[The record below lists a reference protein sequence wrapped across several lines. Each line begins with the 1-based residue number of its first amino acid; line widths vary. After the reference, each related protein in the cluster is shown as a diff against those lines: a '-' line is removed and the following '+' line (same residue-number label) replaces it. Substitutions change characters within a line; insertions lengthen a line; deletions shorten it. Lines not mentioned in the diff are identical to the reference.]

1 MRKVVFIFGAVVF
14 AIGLYFLSPIALGIV
29 VALLAGLVLLAVWVK
44 GGGQKAEGSIPETLE
59 GPAFR
64 TYEAAFPDSPL
75 KLLHFISQA
84 NEINVSSSLIM
95 GDEEVISVTAQATKY
110 AAERLADE
118 IEKTGRKLTYIYL
131 DHAHLD
137 HSQGAT
143 ILKQRFPDAKCV
155 GAPRVVA
162 LQHLRMAADDEMA
175 RKRYGDNAAV
185 PSLPFEA
192 LDTDKIMLEGREIQ
206 LWHDQ
211 YGDVGIGEED
221 EPHTV
226 IYIPDLKALLPTDI
240 CYFGAHMMLGGTT
253 ANGRAKWKEQIRSYM
268 DMDLNVVIPGHV
280 VRTWS
285 DKLTPKATL
294 EYSLGY
300 IEDYEAALA
309 SSKTSDEVIE
319 KMLKTYP
326 EQEHTSAL
334 YMGTLINFGETH
346 RLLFNPR
353 IEKVASCLP
362 KGFVKWADKKLFQ
375 SKKAAANPA

>member
-1 MRKVVFIFGAVVF
+1 MKKIVVLAAFVLVMA
-14 AIGLYFLSPIALGIV
+14 GLFMLSSVAFWIV
-29 VALLAGLVLLAVWVK
+29 VALLAGLVLLAMWVK
-44 GGGQKAEGSIPETLE
+44 GGGQAAEGSIPSELV
-59 GPAFR
+59 GPEFK
-64 TYEAAFPDSPL
+64 TYEAAVPDSPL

-95 GDEEVISVTAQATKY
+95 GDKEVICVTAQATKY

-131 DHAHLD
+131 DHPHLD

-155 GAPRVVA
+155 GAPKVVK

-185 PSLPFEA
+185 PSLPFEP

-240 CYFGAHMMLGGTT
+240 CYFGAHMMMGGTT
-253 ANGRAKWKEQIRSYM
+253 AKGREKWKEQIRSYM
-268 DMDLNVVIPGHV
+268 DMDLDVVIPGHV

-309 SSKTSDEVIE
+309 SSKTSNEVIE
-319 KMLKTYP
+319 KMLKKYP
-326 EQEHTSAL
+326 EQEHVSAL

-353 IEKVASCLP
+353 IEKVASFLP
-362 KGFVKWADKKLFQ
+362 KGFVKWADKKLFDAK
-375 SKKAAANPA
+375 KKAANF

>member
-1 MRKVVFIFGAVVF
+1 MRKIIIPVV
-14 AIGLYFLSPIALGIV
+14 GLALLVGLFFLSPAAFWV
-29 VALLAGLVLLAVWVK
+29 AAFVALALTALAFWIK
-44 GGGQKAEGSIPETLE
+44 GGGQDAEGSIPGRLE

-64 TYEAAFPDSPL
+64 IYEAVVPGSPL
-75 KLLHFISQA
+75 KLLHFISQS

-95 GDEEVISVTAQATKY
+95 GDEEVICVTAQATKY

-155 GAPRVVA
+155 AAPKVA
-162 LQHLRMAADDEMA
+162 ELQQLRMDADDEMA

-192 LDTDKIMLEGREIQ
+192 LDTDKLILEGREIQ

-211 YGDVGIGEED
+211 YGDVAIGNED

-226 IYIPDLKALLPTDI
+226 MYIPDLKALLPTDI
-240 CYFGAHMMLGGTT
+240 CYFGAHMMLGGSTEKS
-253 ANGRAKWKEQIRSYM
+253 RAKWKEQLRSYKE
-268 DMDLNVVIPGHV
+268 MDLEVVIPGHV
-280 VRTWS
+280 VRTWA
-285 DKLTPKATL
+285 DKLTPKAAID
-294 EYSLGY
+294 YSLGY
-300 IEDYEAALA
+300 IEDYEAVLA
-309 SSKTSDEVIE
+309 SSSSSDEVIE
-319 KMLKTYP
+319 KMLTKYP

-334 YMGTLINFGETH
+334 IIGTRLNFGEAH

-353 IEKVASCLP
+353 IEAVASVLP
-362 KGFVKWADKKLFQ
+362 KALVKWADGKILERRRA
-375 SKKAAANPA
+375 SANF